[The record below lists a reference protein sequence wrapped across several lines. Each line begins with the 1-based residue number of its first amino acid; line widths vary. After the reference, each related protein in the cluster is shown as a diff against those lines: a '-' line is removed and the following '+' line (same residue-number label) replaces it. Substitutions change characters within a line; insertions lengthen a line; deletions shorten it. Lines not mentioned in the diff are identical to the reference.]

1 MSFISIIVIYHDNG
15 AENSCI
21 SSIFGF
27 SPRLYTCSCVCFF
40 AMLDQMDRSWV
51 HGRLFSH
58 VHIQGKFSE
67 MSKYCA
73 HVVDVLIK
81 NTLVLL
87 L

>member
-1 MSFISIIVIYHDNG
+1 MVLKILVYLQILVFPLDCTLVHV
-15 AENSCI
+15 
-21 SSIFGF
+21 
-27 SPRLYTCSCVCFF
+27 CVFF

-51 HGRLFSH
+51 RGRLFSH

-81 NTLVLL
+81 NTLVMLL
-87 L
+87 